1 MSFINEE
8 EITEEVLDELIN
20 QVEEANEEP
29 EEEFIPEINFDD
41 VSKALDWDLLKKEP
55 DRKKHEFALKD
66 DTNSYKGIVLKKIDS
81 NSNSNSYIFMIE
93 EPERKMKKI
102 KVDLIESF
110 V

>member
-8 EITEEVLDELIN
+8 EITEEVLNELID

-55 DRKKHEFALKD
+55 DRKKHDFALKD
-66 DTNSYKGIVLKKIDS
+66 DTNSYKGIVLKKID
-81 NSNSNSYIFMIE
+81 SNSYIFMIE

>member
-8 EITEEVLDELIN
+8 EITEEVLDELID

-29 EEEFIPEINFDD
+29 EEDFISEINFDD

-55 DRKKHEFALKD
+55 DRKKHDFALKD
-66 DTNSYKGIVLKKIDS
+66 DTNSYKGIVLKKID
-81 NSNSNSYIFMIE
+81 SNSYIFMIE

>member
-8 EITEEVLDELIN
+8 EITEEVLDELID

-29 EEEFIPEINFDD
+29 EEEFISEINFDD

-55 DRKKHEFALKD
+55 DRKKHDFALKD
-66 DTNSYKGIVLKKIDS
+66 DTNSYKGIVLKKID
-81 NSNSNSYIFMIE
+81 SNSYIFMIE

>member
-8 EITEEVLDELIN
+8 EITEEVLDELFD

-41 VSKALDWDLLKKEP
+41 VSEALDWDLLKKEP
-55 DRKKHEFALKD
+55 DRKKHDFALKD

-81 NSNSNSYIFMIE
+81 NSYIFMIE

-102 KVDLIESF
+102 KADLIESF

>member
-8 EITEEVLDELIN
+8 EITEEVLDELID

-55 DRKKHEFALKD
+55 DRKKHDFALKD
-66 DTNSYKGIVLKKIDS
+66 DTNSYKGIVLKKIDF
-81 NSNSNSYIFMIE
+81 NSYIFMIE

>member
-8 EITEEVLDELIN
+8 EITEEVLDELID

-41 VSKALDWDLLKKEP
+41 ASKALDWDLLKKEP
-55 DRKKHEFALKD
+55 DRKKHDFALKD
-66 DTNSYKGIVLKKIDS
+66 DTNSYKGIVLKKID
-81 NSNSNSYIFMIE
+81 SNSYIFMIE

>member
-8 EITEEVLDELIN
+8 EITEEVLDELID

-41 VSKALDWDLLKKEP
+41 VPKALDWDLLKKEP
-55 DRKKHEFALKD
+55 DRKKHDFALKD
-66 DTNSYKGIVLKKIDS
+66 DTNSYKGIVLKKID
-81 NSNSNSYIFMIE
+81 SNSYIFMIE

>member
-8 EITEEVLDELIN
+8 EITEEVLDKLID

-55 DRKKHEFALKD
+55 DRKKHDFALKD
-66 DTNSYKGIVLKKIDS
+66 DNNSYKGIVLKKID
-81 NSNSNSYIFMIE
+81 SNSYIFMIE

>member
-8 EITEEVLDELIN
+8 EITEEVLDELID

-55 DRKKHEFALKD
+55 DRKKHDFALKD
-66 DTNSYKGIVLKKIDS
+66 ATNSYKGIVLKKID
-81 NSNSNSYIFMIE
+81 SNSYIFMIE

-110 V
+110 D

>member
-8 EITEEVLDELIN
+8 EITEEDLDELID

-29 EEEFIPEINFDD
+29 EEEFISEINFDD

-55 DRKKHEFALKD
+55 DRKKHDFALKD
-66 DTNSYKGIVLKKIDS
+66 DTNSYKGIVLKKID
-81 NSNSNSYIFMIE
+81 SNSYIFMIE

>member
-8 EITEEVLDELIN
+8 EITEEVLDELID

-55 DRKKHEFALKD
+55 DRKKHDFALKD
-66 DTNSYKGIVLKKIDS
+66 DINSYKGIVLKKID
-81 NSNSNSYIFMIE
+81 SNSYIFMIE

-110 V
+110 D

>member
-8 EITEEVLDELIN
+8 EITEEVLDELID

-55 DRKKHEFALKD
+55 DRKKHDFALKD

-81 NSNSNSYIFMIE
+81 NSYIFMIE
-93 EPERKMKKI
+93 GPERKMKKI

-110 V
+110 I

>member
-8 EITEEVLDELIN
+8 EITEEVLDELID

-55 DRKKHEFALKD
+55 DRKKH
-66 DTNSYKGIVLKKIDS
+66 
-81 NSNSNSYIFMIE
+81 
-93 EPERKMKKI
+93 
-102 KVDLIESF
+102 DLL
-110 V
+110 

>member
-8 EITEEVLDELIN
+8 EITEEVLDELID

-55 DRKKHEFALKD
+55 DRKKHDFALKD
-66 DTNSYKGIVLKKIDS
+66 DINSYKGIVLKKID
-81 NSNSNSYIFMIE
+81 SNSYIFMIE

>member
-8 EITEEVLDELIN
+8 EITEEVLDELID

-55 DRKKHEFALKD
+55 DRKKHDFALKD
-66 DTNSYKGIVLKKIDS
+66 DTNSYKGIVLKKID
-81 NSNSNSYIFMIE
+81 SNSYIFMIE

-102 KVDLIESF
+102 KVDLIENF

>member
-8 EITEEVLDELIN
+8 EITEEVLDELID

-55 DRKKHEFALKD
+55 DRKKHDFALKD
-66 DTNSYKGIVLKKIDS
+66 DTNSYKGIILKKID
-81 NSNSNSYIFMIE
+81 SNSYIFMIE

-110 V
+110 D

>member
-1 MSFINEE
+1 MSFISEE
-8 EITEEVLDELIN
+8 EITEEVLDELID

-55 DRKKHEFALKD
+55 DRKKHDFALKD
-66 DTNSYKGIVLKKIDS
+66 DTNSYKGIVLKKID
-81 NSNSNSYIFMIE
+81 SNSYIFMIE

>member
-8 EITEEVLDELIN
+8 EITEEVLDELID
-20 QVEEANEEP
+20 QVEEANEEL
-29 EEEFIPEINFDD
+29 EEDFISEINFDD

-55 DRKKHEFALKD
+55 DRKKHDFALKD
-66 DTNSYKGIVLKKIDS
+66 DTNSYKGIVLKKID
-81 NSNSNSYIFMIE
+81 SNSYIFMIE

>member
-8 EITEEVLDELIN
+8 EITEEVLDELID

-29 EEEFIPEINFDD
+29 EEDFISEINFDD

-55 DRKKHEFALKD
+55 DRKKHDFALKD

-81 NSNSNSYIFMIE
+81 NSYIFMIE
-93 EPERKMKKI
+93 EPKRKMKKI

>member
-8 EITEEVLDELIN
+8 EITEEVLDELID

-55 DRKKHEFALKD
+55 DRKKHDFALKD

-81 NSNSNSYIFMIE
+81 NSYIFMIE
-93 EPERKMKKI
+93 DPERKMKKI

-110 V
+110 D

>member
-8 EITEEVLDELIN
+8 EITEEVLDELID

-55 DRKKHEFALKD
+55 DRKKHDFALKD
-66 DTNSYKGIVLKKIDS
+66 DTNSYKGIVLKKID
-81 NSNSNSYIFMIE
+81 SNSYIFMIE

-102 KVDLIESF
+102 KVDLIENF
-110 V
+110 D

>member
-8 EITEEVLDELIN
+8 EITEEVLDELID
-20 QVEEANEEP
+20 QVEESNEEP

-55 DRKKHEFALKD
+55 DRKKHDFALKD
-66 DTNSYKGIVLKKIDS
+66 DTNSYKGIVLKKID
-81 NSNSNSYIFMIE
+81 SNSYIFMIE

-110 V
+110 D

>member
-8 EITEEVLDELIN
+8 EITEEVLDELID

-29 EEEFIPEINFDD
+29 EEEFIPEINFNDD
-41 VSKALDWDLLKKEP
+41 SKALDWDLLKKEP
-55 DRKKHEFALKD
+55 DRKKHDFALKD
-66 DTNSYKGIVLKKIDS
+66 DTNSYKGIVLKKID
-81 NSNSNSYIFMIE
+81 SNSYIFMIE

>member
-8 EITEEVLDELIN
+8 EITEEVLDELID

-81 NSNSNSYIFMIE
+81 NSYIFMIE
-93 EPERKMKKI
+93 ESERKMKKI

-110 V
+110 I

>member
-8 EITEEVLDELIN
+8 EITEEVLDELN
-20 QVEEANEEP
+20 DQVEEANEEP

-55 DRKKHEFALKD
+55 DRKKHDFALKD
-66 DTNSYKGIVLKKIDS
+66 DTNSYKGIVLKKID
-81 NSNSNSYIFMIE
+81 SNSYIFMIE

-102 KVDLIESF
+102 KVDLIEGF

>member
-1 MSFINEE
+1 MSFINKE
-8 EITEEVLDELIN
+8 EITEEVLDELID

-29 EEEFIPEINFDD
+29 EEEFISEINFDD

-55 DRKKHEFALKD
+55 DRKKHDFALKD
-66 DTNSYKGIVLKKIDS
+66 DTNSYKGIVLKKID
-81 NSNSNSYIFMIE
+81 SNSYIFMIE